1 MRAPEDTNFRSSR
14 SGRLLISTYQIG
26 YGGLLKLIK
35 KQLKLDDAD
44 NGDLINTDGEQLL
57 EPTES
62 KLIVA
67 KWDSQRENYLI
78 W

>member
-1 MRAPEDTNFRSSR
+1 M
-14 SGRLLISTYQIG
+14 
-26 YGGLLKLIK
+26 KLIK

>member
-1 MRAPEDTNFRSSR
+1 MTKP
-14 SGRLLISTYQIG
+14 GRLLISTYKIG

-62 KLIVA
+62 ELIVA